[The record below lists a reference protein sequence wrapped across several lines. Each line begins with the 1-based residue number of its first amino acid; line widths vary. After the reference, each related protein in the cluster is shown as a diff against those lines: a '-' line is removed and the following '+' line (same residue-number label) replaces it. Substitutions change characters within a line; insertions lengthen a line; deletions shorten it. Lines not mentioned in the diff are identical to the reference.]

1 MLTEGI
7 VMILIACLIVGLFSK
22 IAERRKR
29 I

>member
-1 MLTEGI
+1 MLIKGI
-7 VMILIACLIVGLFSK
+7 AIILISCLIVGLFSK